1 VVERRLGDREHGSGG
16 ISARKGVADSFSG
29 AVVDGTQ
36 QLLLRIVGWHRAVIV
51 HEHSAIRGVGSG
63 QDAGC

>member
-1 VVERRLGDREHGSGG
+1 
-16 ISARKGVADSFSG
+16 
-29 AVVDGTQ
+29 VVDGTQ
-36 QLLLRIVGWHRAVIV
+36 QLPLRIVGWHRAVIV